1 MGLKKIIKLFKNHSI
16 AVFGEKGSGKDLLM
30 ANVVVRRKLPYV
42 SNVNYG
48 EGYIPYEY
56 DKIDIKNDYTNFN
69 EGKINP
75 YKFPYK
81 DGTDI
86 YLSDCGVYFPSQYC
100 NELNKKYKS
109 LPVFMALSRQLGEC
123 RVFTNQQ
130 ALGRV
135 WDKIRE
141 QQERYILCK
150 KCIYIKPFN
159 LVLQKVYIYD
169 NYESAAQKRRPLIIS
184 KPLFMSKDTR
194 MRLKQQQEEYL
205 CNHGEIQS
213 KWLIYFNKS
222 TYDTRQFKK
231 IMKGERNE
239 KNS

>member
-1 MGLKKIIKLFKNHSI
+1 MGLRKIIKLFKNHSI
-16 AVFGEKGSGKDLLM
+16 SVCGEKGSGKDLLT

-42 SNVNYG
+42 SNIDYG
-48 EGYIPYEY
+48 EGYIPY
-56 DKIDIKNDYTNFN
+56 DFNKIDVKNDYTNFN
-69 EGKINP
+69 DGKINP
-75 YKFPYK
+75 YEFPYE

-100 NELNKKYKS
+100 NELNKRYKS
-109 LPVFMALSRQLGEC
+109 LPTFIALSRQLGEC
-123 RVFTNQQ
+123 RVHQNAQ

-141 QQERYILCK
+141 QSERYIWCK
-150 KCIYIKPFN
+150 KCIYIKGLN

-169 NYESAAQKRRPLIIS
+169 KYESAVEKRRPLLIS

-222 TYDTRQFKK
+222 KYDTRRFKK
-231 IMKGERNE
+231 IMKGEENE
-239 KNS
+239 KNT